1 MRVDDIRRR
10 DQTRAEFEAPRDTVA
25 PGRLVPEPPFVWPEP
40 RILEGLCHY
49 DRDLPICDLAGR
61 SRALF
66 GFLSALTSAGV
77 AELQTWFE
85 RNADLKMSL
94 IVQVYPASSTQST
107 DLERLCQL
115 VRDTAPR
122 LNVHVLPLR
131 RVSDRGPNA
140 LGFID
145 ADSESVH
152 LALGSDENLGLDNE
166 NDHRLNAV
174 FRADSA
180 LVEGFRRSFDYWWAK
195 TTDVTSP
202 GAVAIPELVLPEGTA
217 EAAQQ
222 WGAYVD
228 RCLSQASVDVATD
241 QNARVDA
248 QTGEVTLVSATAGP
262 IASPTE
268 TLGLP
273 KPDALADRVARLYSK
288 GLLVSI
294 DKLTRIPPLDAPLD
308 PRIFGDPSEMQRGNV
323 TRKVSMRVS
332 VIDDKT
338 LKDIDRRRQ
347 GLRTLL
353 AKFTFGLADNMRWM
367 PLAARPLFEIELN
380 RLNDEGQKLI
390 ADLLKGD
397 VKAFVQ
403 GKLEGLVADLN
414 AMHRELGR
422 PGKVTDSVIQQVV
435 QNLVERLTRAR
446 GANFMP
452 SLSYSAIGFVGTSR
466 NLVSPWGQALSL
478 LMHVARFPREALTDR
493 FFFNGLKIG
502 EDDLIDAMNVADD
515 ALCRDLRARGIK
527 DRCRF
532 ELDLLVRIEKAAV
545 DARERCELTTRL
557 LDGNTADEI
566 EAALKQKD
574 PGEKETD

>member
-1 MRVDDIRRR
+1 V
-10 DQTRAEFEAPRDTVA
+10 
-25 PGRLVPEPPFVWPEP
+25 
-40 RILEGLCHY
+40 
-49 DRDLPICDLAGR
+49 
-61 SRALF
+61 F

-77 AELQTWFE
+77 AELRRWLEANPEIQ
-85 RNADLKMSL
+85 MSL
-94 IVQVYPASSTQST
+94 ILQLYPACSTRPKV
-107 DLERLCQL
+107 LERLCE
-115 VRDTAPR
+115 VVSDTAPR
-122 LNVHVLPLR
+122 LNVHLLPLR
-131 RVSDRGPNA
+131 SVSDRGPNA
-140 LGFID
+140 LGFVD
-145 ADSESVH
+145 AGSDSVH
-152 LALGSDENLGLDNE
+152 LALGSDENLGLDSE
-166 NDHRLNAV
+166 NDRRLNVV

-180 LVEGFRRSFDYWWAK
+180 LVEGFRRNFDYWWAK
-195 TTDVTSP
+195 TTEITSP

-222 WGAYVD
+222 WRAFVE
-228 RCLSQASVDVATD
+228 RCLAPVATD
-241 QNARVDA
+241 ASTGPTARVDA
-248 QTGEVTLVSATAGP
+248 QTGEVTLVSATEEP
-262 IASPTE
+262 VASPTE
-268 TLGLP
+268 ALGLP

-332 VIDDKT
+332 VIDDNT

-397 VKAFVQ
+397 VKAFVE
-403 GKLEGLVADLN
+403 GKRDGLVADLN

-422 PGKVTDSVIQQVV
+422 PGKLTDDVV
-435 QNLVERLTRAR
+435 QRVVQDLIERLTRAR

-452 SLSYSAIGFVGTSR
+452 TLSYSAIGFVGTNR

-478 LMHVARFPREALTDR
+478 LMHLARFPREALTDR

-515 ALCRDLRARGIK
+515 ALCRDLRTRGIK
-527 DRCRF
+527 ERCRA
-532 ELDLLVRIEKAAV
+532 ELDLLARVERSPL
-545 DARERCELTTRL
+545 DARDRCELALRVL
-557 LDGNTADEI
+557 GGDPVSAI
-566 EAALKQKD
+566 ESDIKQKD
-574 PGEKETD
+574 GL

>member
-1 MRVDDIRRR
+1 
-10 DQTRAEFEAPRDTVA
+10 
-25 PGRLVPEPPFVWPEP
+25 
-40 RILEGLCHY
+40 
-49 DRDLPICDLAGR
+49 
-61 SRALF
+61 
-66 GFLSALTSAGV
+66 
-77 AELQTWFE
+77 
-85 RNADLKMSL
+85 
-94 IVQVYPASSTQST
+94 
-107 DLERLCQL
+107 
-115 VRDTAPR
+115 
-122 LNVHVLPLR
+122 
-131 RVSDRGPNA
+131 
-140 LGFID
+140 
-145 ADSESVH
+145 VH

-166 NDHRLNAV
+166 NDHCLNAV
-174 FRADSA
+174 FRADAA

-202 GAVAIPELVLPEGTA
+202 GAIAIPELVLPEGTA

-228 RCLSQASVDVATD
+228 RCVSQAPVDVATG

-248 QTGEVTLVSATAGP
+248 KTGEVTLVSATADP

-390 ADLLKGD
+390 ADLLKSD

-422 PGKVTDSVIQQVV
+422 PGKVTDDVIQHVV
-435 QNLVERLTRAR
+435 QDLVERLTRAR
-446 GANFMP
+446 AANFMP
-452 SLSYSAIGFVGTSR
+452 SLSYSAIGFVGTNR

-502 EDDLIDAMNVADD
+502 EDDLIDAMNVVDD
-515 ALCRDLRARGIK
+515 AVCHDLRARGIK
-527 DRCRF
+527 ERCRS
-532 ELDLLVRIEKAAV
+532 ELGLLARIERASV
-545 DARERCELTTRL
+545 EARERCELTTRL
-557 LDGNTADEI
+557 LDGTPAQEI

-574 PGEKETD
+574 PGEKETY